1 MIFLAFTS
9 DESCLLTFVGEVVYA
24 DVKQEYGR
32 TCSVGSV
39 RFKTSLDARRA
50 AGILY
55 DYWSVYDLCGQSDRV
70 VVKIIYCFVT
80 LHPDLESDVV
90 LYKFI
95 ITFQIV
101 MFIIS
106 NY

>member
-1 MIFLAFTS
+1 M
-9 DESCLLTFVGEVVYA
+9 YA

-32 TCSVGSV
+32 ACFVGSV

-50 AGILY
+50 VGILY
-55 DYWSVYDLCGQSDRV
+55 DYWSIYLYGHSDRV
-70 VVKIIYCFVT
+70 VVKIICCSVT
-80 LHPDLESDVV
+80 LHPDLESNVV